1 MKTAKEQT
9 QARLSPRPKR
19 AFLLPGRE
27 GEGRL
32 VIGLLL
38 LSKNPLLWVICILL
52 SLPQPNRR
60 TCPAVYFVDKIL
72 WENIKFPKN
81 NPFRKKNDHISAKI
95 DHVKIFCVFL

>member
-32 VIGLLL
+32 VIGYCKSLF
-38 LSKNPLLWVICILL
+38 KNIFYAIINANKPVPPIL
-52 SLPQPNRR
+52 
-60 TCPAVYFVDKIL
+60 
-72 WENIKFPKN
+72 
-81 NPFRKKNDHISAKI
+81 
-95 DHVKIFCVFL
+95 